1 MIRMKWLPWLFMVH
15 IVVVASGRAPN
26 IIVLLCDNLGY
37 GDTQPFWSE
46 TPHRTPCLNRMAE
59 EGTRF
64 THFYVTAG
72 VCTPSR
78 ASIMTGKYAQR
89 VGLAKIPV
97 DDHVLRPVSPYGL
110 HPDELTI
117 AEVLKQQGYVTSL
130 IGKWHLGDQPEF
142 LPTRQGFDTYFG
154 IPYSDD
160 MTGPRA
166 WNERKWPPLP
176 LMEGEKVVEAPADR
190 NTLTRR
196 YTERAIQFI
205 RAHEDQPFFLF
216 LSHATPG
223 STRTPH
229 RSDSFRGRS
238 ANGSWGDA
246 VEEIDWSTGQI
257 LDVVRQL
264 KLDKTTLVL
273 WTSDNGAPN
282 NANDLKRGSNRPLFG
297 RGYTTAEGGMRVPL
311 IAWWP
316 GRVAAGS
323 TNSELVT
330 TLDWLPT
337 FAALSEF
344 DSRKLPDLDG
354 WDISNLLFG
363 DPKAKSPTEALYYYQ
378 RDQLQ
383 AVRSGPWKYFVRL
396 KRGIRH
402 PRMHQGHTA
411 AMLFHLYEDPGCEQN
426 VADHHPD
433 VVKRLEELI
442 DRARKRLGDQGVAGD
457 GVGQRGVVNQPKA
470 QTR

>member
-176 LMEGEKVVEAPADR
+176 LMEGEKVVEAPADHAALAAVYR
-190 NTLTRR
+190 TP
-196 YTERAIQFI
+196 IKSPGVQI
-205 RAHEDQPFFLF
+205 SHCLF
-216 LSHATPG
+216 LSARRG
-223 STRTPH
+223 A
-229 RSDSFRGRS
+229 RGRHTVVIHS
-238 ANGSWGDA
+238 GGGALMVRGAMPWKKL
-246 VEEIDWSTGQI
+246 TG
-257 LDVVRQL
+257 
-264 KLDKTTLVL
+264 
-273 WTSDNGAPN
+273 P
-282 NANDLKRGSNRPLFG
+282 P
-297 RGYTTAEGGMRVPL
+297 
-311 IAWWP
+311 
-316 GRVAAGS
+316 
-323 TNSELVT
+323 
-330 TLDWLPT
+330 
-337 FAALSEF
+337 
-344 DSRKLPDLDG
+344 
-354 WDISNLLFG
+354 
-363 DPKAKSPTEALYYYQ
+363 
-378 RDQLQ
+378 
-383 AVRSGPWKYFVRL
+383 VRSLMWC
-396 KRGIRH
+396 
-402 PRMHQGHTA
+402 
-411 AMLFHLYEDPGCEQN
+411 DN
-426 VADHHPD
+426 
-433 VVKRLEELI
+433 
-442 DRARKRLGDQGVAGD
+442 
-457 GVGQRGVVNQPKA
+457 
-470 QTR
+470 